1 MLREFLDID
10 KLEKCFNKI
19 IERHESLRTYF
30 VIEEN
35 TVVQKIDENVQFN
48 LETLDN
54 ADFNN
59 FDEIFRSFIRPFDL
73 EKAPLFRVKF
83 IKFTNNKSAIL
94 LDMHHIV
101 SDGKSISILINEFC
115 KLYNNLDAN
124 LPNLEF
130 TYKDFTSLLDDK
142 VFKENYNE
150 AEKYWLKQFE
160 GEIPVLNMPTMNVR
174 PATQSFEGM
183 RVYKKLDN
191 STFDTINDLSKRLH
205 VTPYMILLSAYY
217 ILLSKYTGQR

>member
-1 MLREFLDID
+1 MT
-10 KLEKCFNKI
+10 CI
-19 IERHESLRTYF
+19 I
-30 VIEEN
+30 
-35 TVVQKIDENVQFN
+35 
-48 LETLDN
+48 
-54 ADFNN
+54 
-59 FDEIFRSFIRPFDL
+59 
-73 EKAPLFRVKF
+73 
-83 IKFTNNKSAIL
+83 
-94 LDMHHIV
+94 
-101 SDGKSISILINEFC
+101 
-115 KLYNNLDAN
+115 LYNNLDAN

-217 ILLSKYTGQR
+217 ILLSKYTGQDDIIIGSPSVGRDLEASQSCKYISFTK